1 MPPANDERP
10 ATPPA
15 PPAGRHIET
24 LRTSQ
29 VEARSVLDQ
38 QLSTLSDIDA
48 KAMRTVRIALL
59 LLGIVLSAT
68 AFPDETVFVTWLT
81 IPGLVSISVSIL
93 FGLLTYTSPDPTV
106 GPSTD
111 YFEDVRV
118 EPYSEAEWRTLLLS
132 GYIEWIGDVEELNSS
147 NARTL
152 ILSQISLGIGVAL
165 LIGGTIL
172 AILA

>member
-1 MPPANDERP
+1 MTPDSDERP
-10 ATPPA
+10 AT

-29 VEARSVLDQ
+29 IEARSVLDQ
-38 QLSTLSDIDA
+38 QLSTLSDIDE
-48 KAMRTVRIALL
+48 KALRTVRIALL

-68 AFPDETVFVTWLT
+68 AFPDRAVFVIWLT
-81 IPGLVSISVSIL
+81 IPGIVSISVSIL

-111 YFEDVRV
+111 FFEDVRV
-118 EPYSEAEWRTLLLS
+118 EPYSEAEWRTLLIS
-132 GYIEWIGDVEELNSS
+132 GYVEWIGDVEELNSS

-152 ILSQISLGIGVAL
+152 IFSQLSLGIGVAFL
-165 LIGGTIL
+165 TTGTIL
-172 AILA
+172 SILA